1 MVGSYLKQLGSLSS
15 QKLHIPDGPLPRS
28 HDRLTILQ
36 RRTYRGIYE
45 SGGICRATLLLFVI
59 FSGTCQS
66 RDRSRLLVKKN
77 IYI

>member
-28 HDRLTILQ
+28 HDRLTILR

-45 SGGICRATLLLFVI
+45 RGNLSCDTFFVVI